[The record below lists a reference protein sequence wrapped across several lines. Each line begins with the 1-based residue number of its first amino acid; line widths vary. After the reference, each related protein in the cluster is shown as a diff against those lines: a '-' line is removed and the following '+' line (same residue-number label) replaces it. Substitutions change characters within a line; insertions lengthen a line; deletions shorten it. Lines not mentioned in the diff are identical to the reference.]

1 MVQAALGAELE
12 IDGILDGEVVKVKV
26 PEGTQSGDKLRI
38 RNFGMPKFRGS
49 GRGDMIVHAKV
60 EIPKKLK
67 KKERDIL
74 QNLAQEMGQETSE
87 KRSPLEKLRDA
98 FN

>member
-1 MVQAALGAELE
+1 
-12 IDGILDGEVVKVKV
+12 
-26 PEGTQSGDKLRI
+26 
-38 RNFGMPKFRGS
+38 
-49 GRGDMIVHAKV
+49 MIIHAKV

-67 KKERDIL
+67 KKEREIL
-74 QNLAQEMGQETSE
+74 QNLAKEMGQETSE